1 MMLTVCWQKQPSS
14 SNVFP
19 VGSVLLAHMAVS
31 TNFQRSGAQA
41 SLAECTE
48 RQLLQP
54 TSICRFSCPGRA
66 QCSYRSLR
74 VPPRGQCQ
82 DTQARAPSSLE
93 PHSPFAVVMHL
104 RGLFPSSATR
114 PLLLSKNSTCEFTND
129 FWLPNAAGSCQSLII
144 AVTSL
149 LCTFPSPLVDCELS
163 QS

>member
-1 MMLTVCWQKQPSS
+1 MVSALMMLTVCWQKQPS

-48 RQLLQP
+48 RQRLQP

-82 DTQARAPSSLE
+82 DTQDRAPSSLE
-93 PHSPFAVVMHL
+93 PHSPFCCCGASRGSFSLFFNQSTSTTLPKQHL
-104 RGLFPSSATR
+104 
-114 PLLLSKNSTCEFTND
+114 
-129 FWLPNAAGSCQSLII
+129 
-144 AVTSL
+144 
-149 LCTFPSPLVDCELS
+149 
-163 QS
+163 